1 MIHLDHFRS
10 EVIKTADSTD
20 SGRNKKKGGRN
31 RKNKKMIDLADLTGP
46 YPIVSPGKS

>member
-10 EVIKTADSTD
+10 EVIKTADSAD

-31 RKNKKMIDLADLTGP
+31 KKNKKMIDLADLTGP